1 MRQSLKVSIVGSASC
16 IRVSMDIPFFNKMG
30 VYVRLKNC
38 RCVVAL
44 LSINEVKA
52 TCQIN
57 SKIEQQQ
64 QMPKKSHEMNMHP
77 TLCMWIHI

>member
-1 MRQSLKVSIVGSASC
+1 MVT
-16 IRVSMDIPFFNKMG
+16 
-30 VYVRLKNC
+30 
-38 RCVVAL
+38 L

-64 QMPKKSHEMNMHP
+64 QMPKKSHEMNMHL
-77 TLCMWIHI
+77 TLCMWIHILCGYM